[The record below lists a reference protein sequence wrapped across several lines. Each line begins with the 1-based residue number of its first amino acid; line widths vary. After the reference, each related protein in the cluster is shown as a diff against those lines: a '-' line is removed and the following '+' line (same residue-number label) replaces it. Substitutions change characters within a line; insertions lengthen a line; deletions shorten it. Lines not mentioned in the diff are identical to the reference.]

1 MKPLKVVKFK
11 KPIKKP
17 SFIHYLITS
26 EMKLL
31 LILFLIQNLCAQQP
45 NEKSLIENSVNFNDL
60 IKHEDIFY
68 LQQKD
73 NLYTGS
79 VVVLDS
85 LNKIILEGQMI
96 DGKTTGM
103 WTHYFPSGEI
113 HATFTVRNNELNGD
127 FKQYYPN
134 TTLHKEGSFVDSKM
148 DGIWKL
154 YNKNSQLLFSIQYDI
169 GKVVY

>member
-1 MKPLKVVKFK
+1 MSRKV
-11 KPIKKP
+11 
-17 SFIHYLITS
+17 
-26 EMKLL
+26 LL
-31 LILFLIQNLCAQQP
+31 LILLFIQNLFSQQP
-45 NEKSLIENSVNFNDL
+45 NEKLLTENSVNFNEL

-68 LQQKD
+68 LKNKD

-79 VVVLDS
+79 VVVSDS
-85 LNKIILEGQMI
+85 LNNIILEGQMI

-113 HATFTVRNNELNGD
+113 HAIFTVKNNELNGD
-127 FKQYYPN
+127 FKQYYPRSSI
-134 TTLHKEGSFVDSKM
+134 LHKEGFFIDGKM

-154 YNKNSQLLFSIQYDI
+154 YNLNSQLLFSIEYDI

>member
-1 MKPLKVVKFK
+1 MKF
-11 KPIKKP
+11 
-17 SFIHYLITS
+17 
-26 EMKLL
+26 L
-31 LILFLIQNLCAQQP
+31 LIFLFIQNLFSQQP
-45 NEKSLIENSVNFNDL
+45 NEKLLTENSVNFNEL

-68 LQQKD
+68 LKNKD

-79 VVVLDS
+79 VVVSDS
-85 LNKIILEGQMI
+85 LNNIILEGQMI

-113 HATFTVRNNELNGD
+113 HAIFTVKNNELNGD
-127 FKQYYPN
+127 FKQYYPRSSI
-134 TTLHKEGSFVDSKM
+134 LHKEGFFIDGKM

-154 YNKNSQLLFSIQYDI
+154 YNLNSQLLFSIEYDI